1 MRTTSPALPH
11 VSPRTVIGFPLV
23 SRMHMVSTVLTTADQ
38 LKDRI
43 EVKKHALLKSF
54 AELKA
59 DTRADA
65 IKARD
70 RVKAKLD
77 ELELY
82 LKNGWDKV
90 TAETH
95 TKLDEWLHKD

>member
-1 MRTTSPALPH
+1 M
-11 VSPRTVIGFPLV
+11 
-23 SRMHMVSTVLTTADQ
+23 LTTTDQ
-38 LKDRI
+38 LKDQI

-59 DTRADA
+59 DTRNDA
-65 IKARD
+65 IAARD
-70 RVKAKLD
+70 KVKAKLD

-82 LKNGWDKV
+82 LKTGWDKV

-95 TKLDEWLHKD
+95 TKLDQWLHKD